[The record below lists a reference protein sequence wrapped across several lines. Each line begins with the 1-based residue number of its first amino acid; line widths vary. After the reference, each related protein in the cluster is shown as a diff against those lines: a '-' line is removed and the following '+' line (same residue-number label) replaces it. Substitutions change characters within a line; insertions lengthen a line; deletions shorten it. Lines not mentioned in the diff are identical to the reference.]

1 MHYKLTMNFQTHL
14 TLRHLRLVKVVG
26 RELSLSR
33 AAEILHTSQP
43 AISRALSEIESVLN
57 ARLFDRST
65 RKVSPTAIGR
75 TLIWHAER
83 ILGDIDQAQADFSA
97 LTRGAVGGV
106 KIGVLR
112 AFSPQLLAVA
122 VQLMREQAPE
132 VEIVIEEGLADD
144 LLAALME
151 NRVDLILSHLEL
163 PKTERDLLADPIYRD
178 SVGVVAALRHP
189 LVRQRRVAWSELAT
203 EKWVLPRPGT
213 TVRTALDRV
222 LRLNAPGKLPTIVES
237 TSLHFMLA
245 LVRECNMLTALPM
258 SVVRWF
264 ADDLQVAARID
275 VRGEM
280 FDWPICAT
288 RIRTRR
294 VSGAAL
300 LFIDCVKTAAS
311 HEHLSGFEPA

>member
-1 MHYKLTMNFQTHL
+1 MDFQRHL

-43 AISRALSEIESVLN
+43 AISRGLNEIESVLN
-57 ARLFDRST
+57 ARLFDRTT

-97 LTRGAVGGV
+97 LTRGAVGRV

-112 AFSPQLLAVA
+112 AFAPQLLAVT

-163 PKTERDLLADPIYRD
+163 PKTERDLVVDPMNQD
-178 SVGVVAALRHP
+178 SVGVLAALRHP
-189 LVRQRRVAWSELAT
+189 LVRRRRVAWSELAT

-222 LRLNAPGKLPTIVES
+222 LRLNAPGKLPVIVES

-264 ADDLQVAARID
+264 ADDLQVAA
-275 VRGEM
+275 M
-280 FDWPICAT
+280 
-288 RIRTRR
+288 
-294 VSGAAL
+294 SGRYPL
-300 LFIDCVKTAAS
+300 R
-311 HEHLSGFEPA
+311 

>member
-1 MHYKLTMNFQTHL
+1 MDFQSHL

-33 AAEILHTSQP
+33 AAETLNTSQS
-43 AISRALSEIESVLN
+43 AISRGLSEIESVLN
-57 ARLFDRST
+57 ARLFDRTT

-75 TLIWHAER
+75 NLIWHAER
-83 ILGDIDQAQADFSA
+83 ILGDIEQAQADFSA

-112 AFSPQLLAVA
+112 AFAPQLLAHT
-122 VQLMREQAPE
+122 VQLMRERAPE

-144 LLAALME
+144 LLADLMQ

-163 PKTERDLLADPIYRD
+163 PKTDRDLVVDPIYRD
-178 SVGVVAALRHP
+178 TVGVLAALSHP
-189 LVRQRRVAWSELAT
+189 LVRRRGVTWAELAT

-222 LRLNAPGKLPTIVES
+222 LRLSATGNRPMIVES
-237 TSLHFMLA
+237 TSLPFMLA
-245 LVRECNMLTALPM
+245 LVRECNMLTAFPM

-264 ADDLQVAARID
+264 TDDLHVAARID
-275 VRGEM
+275 VRGSVFE
-280 FDWPICAT
+280 WPICAT
-288 RIRTRR
+288 RMRMRR
-294 VSGAAL
+294 VSASAL
-300 LFIDCVKTAAS
+300 LFTDCLKAALPRANQIS
-311 HEHLSGFEPA
+311 ALPQ